1 MFQMLQIREILIL
14 GLIITCIAAN
24 PPEFYMR
31 PPRPSQN
38 FNYNRYN
45 PHALSQPPQIQPEP
59 SFMQRLVGWF
69 NPFGG
74 NYNEVED
81 SVPAGTYNDNVYTQT
96 AQIRDTEPTT
106 RTTPRPSNSGKI
118 PVSKCSPC
126 NQVPWIPMI
135 PTYQLPVLNPTGQV
149 GPYPPSVYFKH
160 QFGDQPYTQIPT
172 QAPVSSTTPL
182 KLVNYPYP
190 GQVVDESLQAP
201 PASGN
206 SLQAQSYYRQPWTT
220 QSPPVSVT
228 PLKLQSFNQQP
239 WAVQPWTSP
248 PPTPQKVQSYYKAPE
263 WSTQSTPVSPIKQQQ
278 YPYQNS
284 KYQQHVPHLTLQQ
297 QVHQQYQGNLH
308 GNLQNQNTPF
318 TSIPPQFVDP
328 ATISFTTNRPLNRNR
343 QVAASSLTN
352 QEYLPP
358 PNVLPLESEG
368 SQYQPIPI
376 PNLSATPIP
385 PLYDSKPFLSDPYF
399 NEDTGFI
406 KLVPLE
412 PESQLSNKVNV
423 QALPNAIPSSYE
435 PYLENDS
442 FSVYKSL
449 QVEHFTTAP
458 EVFNTERTF
467 ITSQPVFRVT
477 DFNLVEESQTMTPIF
492 VDGNELVT
500 DTVASESE
508 ADEMEHR
515 QKNFIDDERN
525 DNFDT
530 IAEESS
536 RVIPI
541 KPQRTH
547 QRAELES
554 EFVVKFEPSIQTSSD
569 LSSAETQRKNKYA
582 DIKRN
587 RERETPK
594 EMLDVPIFHITQP
607 TRQTTQA
614 PPAFK
619 PLADFTKALSTL
631 WTVKPRISSSTEA
644 TVTPTY
650 YSVERTTTEQP
661 IRRPQIEE
669 TAHAV
674 ETQKQDQFK
683 FATKKP
689 KQIQII
695 IPYTSYHKPSPFKAK
710 EEQGEP
716 ITYKPIRGHYVTLAQ
731 KHDHKNEIQD
741 EQVFNKKPSI
751 SSNVD
756 NFNGHGYHNDQ
767 EYSENGQE
775 SKIVESKV
783 TQEPFTKS
791 TKYLTKILATNIK
804 ELLKKEKTPKPQKHY
819 SRVDIIRLQ
828 KNIDGWTEQSFL
840 NKASTISLRHHT
852 KMIPKE
858 YLTTA
863 FYRKPSPFS
872 TSTMPTTYDPE
883 LMEDTKIQ
891 YSNILYKNDDEII
904 MTNPHTI
911 KRNDVSR
918 FLSHE
923 NEIHEIN
930 NNLTYTSDSGV
941 KIFVPKSIKSTPGP
955 KELWNQTHLT
965 VSPLTK
971 EKIYVVTPQPFAHH
985 DSRINSFKSPRFAVR
1000 PSPGAQQKSM
1010 SQNSSVKK
1018 ETKRFI

>member
-1 MFQMLQIREILIL
+1 MLQIREILVL
-14 GLIITCIAAN
+14 GLFITCSTSN
-24 PPEFYMR
+24 PPEHFMR

-38 FNYNRYN
+38 LNYNSRYN
-45 PHALSQPPQIQPEP
+45 PHALAQPPQIQPEP

-74 NYNEVED
+74 GNYNEAED
-81 SVPAGTYNDNVYTQT
+81 SVPVGTYNENIYTQSSNI
-96 AQIRDTEPTT
+96 AQVRDTEPTT
-106 RTTPRPSNSGKI
+106 RTTPRTVISGKI

-135 PTYQLPVLNPTGQV
+135 PTYQLPILNPSGQT

-172 QAPVSSTTPL
+172 QAPISSTTPL

-190 GQVVDESLQAP
+190 GQVIDEALQAP
-201 PASGN
+201 PSSGN
-206 SLQAQSYYRQPWTT
+206 AFKAQSYYQQPWTT
-220 QSPPVSVT
+220 QPTPASVT

-248 PPTPQKVQSYYKAPE
+248 PPTPQKVQSYYKIPD
-263 WSTQSTPVSPIKQQQ
+263 WSTQSPPVTPIKQQQ
-278 YPYQNS
+278 YPYSNS
-284 KYQQHVPHLTLQQ
+284 KYQQPTQHLTLQQ

-308 GNLQNQNTPF
+308 GNLQNQNTPY
-318 TSIPPQFVDP
+318 TSIPPQVVDP

-385 PLYDSKPFLSDPYF
+385 PLYNSKPFLSDPYF

-412 PESQLSNKVNV
+412 PESQLSSKVNV
-423 QALPNAIPSSYE
+423 QAQPNSLPSRYE
-435 PYLENDS
+435 TFIENDS
-442 FSVYKSL
+442 NSFNVYKSL
-449 QVEHFTTAP
+449 QVEQFTTAP
-458 EVFNTERTF
+458 ETVNTEKSF

-477 DFNLVEESQTMTPIF
+477 DYNLAEESQTMTPIL
-492 VDGNELVT
+492 VEGNDLVT
-500 DTVASESE
+500 DTALAATEIE
-508 ADEMEHR
+508 NDEMEHR
-515 QKNFIDDERN
+515 HENLIDDDKNEYL
-525 DNFDT
+525 DT
-530 IAEESS
+530 VAQESS

-547 QRAELES
+547 QRAELEN
-554 EFVVKFEPSIQTSSD
+554 EFEVKFEPSIQTTSD
-569 LSSAETQRKNKYA
+569 LSEEIQRKNRYA
-582 DIKRN
+582 ELKRS

-594 EMLDVPIFHITQP
+594 EMLDIPIFHITQP
-607 TRQTTQA
+607 TRQTTEA
-614 PPAFK
+614 PPVFK
-619 PLADFTKALSTL
+619 PLLDYTKALSTL

-644 TVTPTY
+644 PPTPSSYT
-650 YSVERTTTEQP
+650 SQRTIVEQFT
-661 IRRPQIEE
+661 RRPTQDKDSG
-669 TAHAV
+669 
-674 ETQKQDQFK
+674 ETQILDQRK

-695 IPYTSYHKPSPFKAK
+695 IPYTSYHKPSPFKTK
-710 EEQGEP
+710 EDQGEP

-731 KHDHKNEIQD
+731 KHEQKNEIQD
-741 EQVFNKKPSI
+741 EKVFNKKPLP
-751 SSNVD
+751 SSMD
-756 NFNGHGYHNDQ
+756 SFNGHGYHNDQ
-767 EYSENGQE
+767 EYSDHGQE

-783 TQEPFTKS
+783 TQEPYTRN

-819 SRVDIIRLQ
+819 ARVDLIRLQ

-840 NKASTISLRHHT
+840 NKASTIALRHHT
-852 KMIPKE
+852 KIIPRE

-883 LMEDTKIQ
+883 LMEDTKRQ
-891 YSNILYKNDDEII
+891 YSNILYKSVGEIV
-904 MTNPHTI
+904 MNNPQTI

-918 FLSHE
+918 LLSHE
-923 NEIHEIN
+923 NEIHQIN
-930 NNLTYTSDSGV
+930 NNLTYTADSGV
-941 KIFVPKSIKSTPGP
+941 KIFVPKSTKPTLSP
-955 KELWNQTHLT
+955 KELWNQIHLT

-971 EKIYVVTPQPFAHH
+971 EKIYVVTPLPFAHH
-985 DSRINSFKSPRFAVR
+985 DNRIHSFKSPRFSVR
-1000 PSPGAQQKSM
+1000 PSPGAQQKSK
-1010 SQNSSVKK
+1010 NVI
-1018 ETKRFI
+1018 R